1 MNLGREV
8 DIVEY
13 LQGKKRVID
22 GALEKI
28 IPQET
33 DFPQSL
39 HRAMRYTLFP
49 GGKRIRPI
57 LAMTAYEV
65 VGGKGNG
72 ILPYACGLELIHT
85 YSLIHDDLP
94 ALDND
99 DYRRGKPTS
108 HRVFGE
114 AMATLAGDA
123 LLTEAFHLMSGE
135 GLRGEV
141 DLRVAVEVLG
151 EISRAA
157 GFAGM
162 IAGQVVDIESE
173 GKKVELPL
181 LEFIHTHKT
190 GSLILVSVR
199 TGGRLAGA
207 RDVEMEALT
216 RYGEAIGLAFQITD
230 DILDVEGSRTSMGRP
245 PGVDKTR
252 DKNTY
257 PALLGLE
264 ESKRRCNEL
273 IGQAVAALEPFGNRG
288 EPLREI
294 ALYIGKRSS

>member
-1 MNLGREV
+1 V

-13 LQGKKRVID
+13 LRVKKKAID
-22 GALEKI
+22 MALEKI
-28 IPQET
+28 IPKET

-39 HRAMRYTLFP
+39 HKAMRYTLFP

-57 LAMTAYEV
+57 LAMAAYEV

-114 AMATLAGDA
+114 ALAILTGDA
-123 LLTEAFHLMSGE
+123 LLTEAFRLMNKE
-135 GLRGEV
+135 GLRGEM
-141 DLRVAVEVLG
+141 DSRAAMEVID
-151 EISRAA
+151 EISRSA

-173 GKKVELPL
+173 GKKVELPT

-199 TGGRLAGA
+199 TGGRLGGAG
-207 RDVEMEALT
+207 DIEMEALT
-216 RYGEAIGLAFQITD
+216 RYGKSVGLAFQITD
-230 DILDVEGSRTSMGRP
+230 DILDVEGSRASMGRA
-245 PGVDKTR
+245 PGVDMVR
-252 DKNTY
+252 EKNTY

-273 IGQAVAALEPFGNRG
+273 IGQAVAALELFGNKG
-288 EPLREI
+288 DPLREI
-294 ALYIGKRSS
+294 ALYIGERTS

>member
-1 MNLGREV
+1 M
-8 DIVEY
+8 DIAEY
-13 LQGKKRVID
+13 LKVKKRAID
-22 GALEKI
+22 MALEKI
-28 IPQET
+28 IPKET

-39 HRAMRYTLFP
+39 HKAMRYTLFP

-57 LAMTAYEV
+57 LAMAAYEV
-65 VGGKGNG
+65 VGGRGNG

-114 AMATLAGDA
+114 ALAILAGDA
-123 LLTEAFHLMSGE
+123 LLTEAFRLMNKE
-135 GLRGEV
+135 GLRGEM
-141 DLRVAVEVLG
+141 DSRVAMEAID
-151 EISRAA
+151 EISRSA

-173 GKKVELPL
+173 GKKVELPT

-190 GSLILVSVR
+190 GSLILVSIR
-199 TGGRLAGA
+199 TGGRLGGAG
-207 RDVEMEALT
+207 DNEMEALT
-216 RYGEAIGLAFQITD
+216 RYGKAVGLAFQITD
-230 DILDVEGSRTSMGRP
+230 DILDVEGSRASMGRA
-245 PGVDKTR
+245 PGVDMAR
-252 DKNTY
+252 EKNTY

-273 IGQAVAALEPFGNRG
+273 INQAVAALELFGNKG
-288 EPLREI
+288 GPLREI
-294 ALYIGKRSS
+294 ALYIGERTS

>member
-1 MNLGREV
+1 M
-8 DIVEY
+8 DIAEY
-13 LQGKKRVID
+13 LKGKKRIID
-22 GALEKI
+22 GFLEKI
-28 IPQET
+28 IPKEA

-65 VGGKGNG
+65 VGGKGDG
-72 ILPYACGLELIHT
+72 ILPYACALELIHT

-123 LLTEAFHLMSGE
+123 LLTEAFHLMSRKT
-135 GLRGEV
+135 LRGEV
-141 DLRVAVEVLG
+141 APRVALEVID
-151 EISRAA
+151 EISKAA
-157 GFAGM
+157 GFMGM

-173 GKKVELPL
+173 GKKVELPV

-190 GSLILVSVR
+190 GTLISASVW
-199 TGGRLAGA
+199 TGGRLGGA

-216 RYGEAIGLAFQITD
+216 RYGKAIGLAFQITD
-230 DILDVEGSRTSMGRP
+230 DILDVEGSRASMGRS
-245 PGVDKTR
+245 PGVDTARNKI
-252 DKNTY
+252 TY

-264 ESKRRCNEL
+264 QSKRRCNEL
-273 IGQAVAALEPFGNRG
+273 IGQAVAALELFEDRG
-288 EPLREI
+288 ETFREI

>member
-1 MNLGREV
+1 M

-13 LQGKKRVID
+13 LKVKKRVID
-22 GALEKI
+22 MALEKI
-28 IPQET
+28 IPKET

-39 HRAMRYTLFP
+39 HKAMRYTLFP

-57 LAMTAYEV
+57 LAMAAYEV
-65 VGGKGNG
+65 VGGRGNG

-99 DYRRGKPTS
+99 DYRRGKETS

-114 AMATLAGDA
+114 ALAILAGDA
-123 LLTEAFHLMSGE
+123 LLTEAFHLMNKE
-135 GLRGEV
+135 GLSGGM
-141 DLRVAVEVLG
+141 DSRVAMEVID
-151 EISRAA
+151 EISRSA

-173 GKKVELPL
+173 GKKVELPT

-199 TGGRLAGA
+199 TGGRLGGAG
-207 RDVEMEALT
+207 DIEMEALT
-216 RYGEAIGLAFQITD
+216 RYGKAVGLAFQVTD
-230 DILDVEGSRTSMGRP
+230 DILDVEGSRASMGRA
-245 PGVDKTR
+245 PGVDMAR
-252 DKNTY
+252 EKNTY

-264 ESKRRCNEL
+264 ESKRRRNEL
-273 IGQAVAALEPFGNRG
+273 IGQAVAALELFGNKG
-288 EPLREI
+288 GPLREI
-294 ALYIGKRSS
+294 ALYIGERTS

>member
-1 MNLGREV
+1 MNIG
-8 DIVEY
+8 EY
-13 LQGKKRVID
+13 LKGKKRAID
-22 GALEKI
+22 AALEKI
-28 IPQET
+28 IPKEP

-39 HRAMRYTLFP
+39 YKAMRYALFP

-57 LAMTAYEV
+57 LAMAAYEV

-72 ILPYACGLELIHT
+72 ILPYACALELIHT

-99 DYRRGKPTS
+99 DYRRGKPTT

-114 AMATLAGDA
+114 ATAILAGDA
-123 LLTEAFHLMSGE
+123 LLTEAFHLMSRE
-135 GLRGEV
+135 GLGGEV
-141 DLRVAVEVLG
+141 DPRDAIEAID
-151 EISRAA
+151 EISRAV
-157 GFAGM
+157 GSAGM

-173 GKKVELPL
+173 GRKVELPI

-190 GSLILVSVR
+190 GSLILVCVR
-199 TGGRLAGA
+199 AGGRLGRA

-216 RYGEAIGLAFQITD
+216 RYGKSIGLAFQITD
-230 DILDVEGSRTSMGRP
+230 DILDVEGSRASMGRA
-245 PGVDKTR
+245 PGVDIARNKI
-252 DKNTY
+252 TY

-264 ESKRRCNEL
+264 ESMRRYEEL
-273 IGQAVAALEPFGNRG
+273 IGKAIEALELFGDRG

>member
-1 MNLGREV
+1 V

-13 LQGKKRVID
+13 LKVKKRAID
-22 GALEKI
+22 MALEKI
-28 IPQET
+28 IPKET

-39 HRAMRYTLFP
+39 HKAMRYTLFP

-57 LAMTAYEV
+57 LAMAAYEV
-65 VGGKGNG
+65 VGGRGNG

-114 AMATLAGDA
+114 ALAILAGDA
-123 LLTEAFHLMSGE
+123 LLTEAFRLMSKE
-135 GLRGEV
+135 GLRGEM
-141 DLRVAVEVLG
+141 D
-151 EISRAA
+151 SRAA
-157 GFAGM
+157 MEAIDEISMSAGFTGM

-173 GKKVELPL
+173 GKKVELPT

-190 GSLILVSVR
+190 GSLILVSIR
-199 TGGRLAGA
+199 TGGRLGGAG
-207 RDVEMEALT
+207 DIEMEALT
-216 RYGEAIGLAFQITD
+216 RYGKAVGLAFQITD
-230 DILDVEGSRTSMGRP
+230 DILDVEGSRASIGRA
-245 PGVDKTR
+245 PGVDMAR
-252 DKNTY
+252 EKNTY

-273 IGQAVAALEPFGNRG
+273 IGQAVAALELFGNKG
-288 EPLREI
+288 APLREI
-294 ALYIGKRSS
+294 ALYIGERTS

>member
-1 MNLGREV
+1 M

-13 LQGKKRVID
+13 LKGKKRVID
-22 GALEKI
+22 AALGKI
-28 IPQET
+28 IPKET

-39 HRAMRYTLFP
+39 YRAMRYTLFP

-57 LAMTAYEV
+57 LAMAVYEV

-72 ILPYACGLELIHT
+72 ILPYACSLELIHT

-99 DYRRGKPTS
+99 DYRRGKPTT

-114 AMATLAGDA
+114 AMAILAGDA
-123 LLTEAFHLMSGE
+123 LLTEAFHLMGRE
-135 GLRGEV
+135 GLGGKVDPQAAIEV
-141 DLRVAVEVLG
+141 ID
-151 EISRAA
+151 EISKAA

-173 GKKVELPL
+173 GKKVELPI

-199 TGGRLAGA
+199 TGGLLGGA

-216 RYGEAIGLAFQITD
+216 RYGKAIGLAFQITD
-230 DILDVEGSRTSMGRP
+230 DILDVEGSRASMGRS
-245 PGVDKTR
+245 PGVDMAR
-252 DKNTY
+252 DKITY

-264 ESKRRCNEL
+264 ESKRRYKEL
-273 IGQAVAALEPFGNRG
+273 IDQAVAALELFGNKG

-294 ALYIGKRSS
+294 AHYIGKRSS

>member
-1 MNLGREV
+1 M

-13 LQGKKRVID
+13 LEGKKRVID

-28 IPQET
+28 IPKET

-108 HRVFGE
+108 HVVFGE

-123 LLTEAFHLMSGE
+123 LLTEAFHLMSRD

-141 DLRVAVEVLG
+141 APRVVIEVID
-151 EISRAA
+151 EISKAA
-157 GFAGM
+157 GFTGM

-173 GKKVELPL
+173 GKKVELPYL
-181 LEFIHTHKT
+181 NSSIPT
-190 GSLILVSVR
+190 R
-199 TGGRLAGA
+199 R
-207 RDVEMEALT
+207 AL
-216 RYGEAIGLAFQITD
+216 
-230 DILDVEGSRTSMGRP
+230 
-245 PGVDKTR
+245 
-252 DKNTY
+252 
-257 PALLGLE
+257 
-264 ESKRRCNEL
+264 
-273 IGQAVAALEPFGNRG
+273 
-288 EPLREI
+288 
-294 ALYIGKRSS
+294 

>member
-1 MNLGREV
+1 V

-13 LQGKKRVID
+13 LKEKKRVID
-22 GALEKI
+22 KVLEKI
-28 IPQET
+28 IPKET

-39 HRAMRYTLFP
+39 HRAMRYSLFP

-57 LAMTAYEV
+57 LAITAYEV

-72 ILPYACGLELIHT
+72 ILPFACSLELIHT

-99 DYRRGKPTS
+99 DYRRGRPSS
-108 HRVFGE
+108 HKVFGE

-123 LLTEAFHLMSGE
+123 LLTEAFHLISRE

-141 DLRVAVEVLG
+141 APRVVIEVID
-151 EISRAA
+151 EISKAA
-157 GFAGM
+157 GFTGM
-162 IAGQVVDIESE
+162 IAGQVIDIESE
-173 GKKVELPL
+173 GKKVELPV

-199 TGGRLAGA
+199 TGGRLGGA
-207 RDVEMEALT
+207 KDVEMEALT
-216 RYGEAIGLAFQITD
+216 RYGKAVGLAFQITD
-230 DILDVEGSRTSMGRP
+230 DILDVEGSQASMGRA
-245 PGVDKTR
+245 PGVDKAR
-252 DKNTY
+252 DKVTY

-273 IGQAVAALEPFGNRG
+273 IGQAVAALEPFGHRG
-288 EPLREI
+288 EPFREI

>member
-1 MNLGREV
+1 M
-8 DIVEY
+8 DIAGY
-13 LQGKKRVID
+13 LQGKKRIID

-28 IPQET
+28 IPKET
-33 DFPQSL
+33 DFPQTL

-65 VGGKGNG
+65 VGGKENG
-72 ILPYACGLELIHT
+72 IVPYACALEFIHT

-99 DYRRGKPTS
+99 DYRRGRPTS
-108 HRVFGE
+108 HMVFGE
-114 AMATLAGDA
+114 GMATLAGDA
-123 LLTEAFHLMSGE
+123 LLTEAFHLMTSE
-135 GLRGEV
+135 TLRGEV
-141 DLRVAVEVLG
+141 DPRVAMEVID
-151 EISRAA
+151 EISKAA
-157 GFAGM
+157 GFTGM

-173 GKKVELPL
+173 GKKVELPV

-190 GSLILVSVR
+190 GSLILASVR
-199 TGGRLAGA
+199 MGGRLGGA
-207 RDVEMEALT
+207 SDVEMEFLT
-216 RYGEAIGLAFQITD
+216 RYGKAIGLAFQITD
-230 DILDVEGSRTSMGRP
+230 DILDVEGSRASMGRA

-252 DKNTY
+252 NKITY

-273 IGQAVAALEPFGNRG
+273 VGQAVAALELFGARG
-288 EPLREI
+288 ETFREI
-294 ALYIGKRSS
+294 ALYIGKRRS

>member
-1 MNLGREV
+1 M

-13 LQGKKRVID
+13 LKGKKSIID
-22 GALEKI
+22 AVLGKI
-28 IPQET
+28 IPKET

-39 HRAMRYTLFP
+39 YMAMRYILFP

-57 LAMTAYEV
+57 LAIAAYEA

-72 ILPYACGLELIHT
+72 ILPYACSLELIHT

-99 DYRRGKPTS
+99 DYRRGKPTT

-114 AMATLAGDA
+114 AMAILAGDA
-123 LLTEAFHLMSGE
+123 LLTEAFHLMGRE
-135 GLRGEV
+135 GLGGKVDPQAAIEV
-141 DLRVAVEVLG
+141 ID
-151 EISRAA
+151 EISKAA

-173 GKKVELPL
+173 GKKVELPI

-199 TGGRLAGA
+199 TGGLLGGA

-216 RYGEAIGLAFQITD
+216 RYGKAIGLAFQITD
-230 DILDVEGSRTSMGRP
+230 DILDVEGNRASMGRS
-245 PGVDKTR
+245 PGVDMAR
-252 DKNTY
+252 DKITY

-264 ESKRRCNEL
+264 ESKRRYKEL
-273 IGQAVAALEPFGNRG
+273 IDQAVAALELFGNKG

-294 ALYIGKRSS
+294 AHYIGKRSS

>member
-1 MNLGREV
+1 MDPGGEV
-8 DIVEY
+8 DIDKY
-13 LQGKKRVID
+13 LTGKKRVID
-22 GALEKI
+22 AALGKI
-28 IPQET
+28 IPKET

-39 HRAMRYTLFP
+39 HRAIRYTLFP

-57 LAMTAYEV
+57 LAMAAYEV

-99 DYRRGKPTS
+99 NYRRGKPTT

-114 AMATLAGDA
+114 AMAILAGDA
-123 LLTEAFHLMSGE
+123 LLTEAFHLMGRE
-135 GLRGEV
+135 GLEGEA
-141 DLRVAVEVLG
+141 DPRAVIEVIG
-151 EISRAA
+151 EISRAV
-157 GFAGM
+157 GLAGM

-173 GKKVELPL
+173 GKKVELPI

-199 TGGRLAGA
+199 TGGRLGGA

-216 RYGEAIGLAFQITD
+216 RYGKAIGLAFQITD
-230 DILDVEGSRTSMGRP
+230 DILDVKGSRDSMGRP
-245 PGVDKTR
+245 PGVDMAR
-252 DKNTY
+252 DKITY
-257 PALLGLE
+257 PALLGVE
-264 ESKRRCNEL
+264 ESKRRCDEL
-273 IGQAVAALEPFGNRG
+273 IGQAIAALELFGNRG
-288 EPLREI
+288 KHLREI
-294 ALYIGKRSS
+294 ANYIGKRNF

>member
-1 MNLGREV
+1 M

-13 LQGKKRVID
+13 LKGKKRTID

-28 IPQET
+28 IPEET

-72 ILPYACGLELIHT
+72 ILPYACSLELIHT

-108 HRVFGE
+108 HKVFGE

-123 LLTEAFHLMSGE
+123 LLTEAFHLMSRE

-141 DLRVAVEVLG
+141 DPRVAIEVID
-151 EISRAA
+151 EISMAA
-157 GFAGM
+157 GFTGM

-173 GKKVELPL
+173 GKKVELPV

-190 GSLILVSVR
+190 GSLILASVR
-199 TGGRLAGA
+199 TGGRLGGA
-207 RDVEMEALT
+207 SDVEMESLT
-216 RYGEAIGLAFQITD
+216 RIKAQNPDVLYISSTPAPTAVIIKNAFELGMYPGVTIGLGHAGMTSALV
-230 DILDVEGSRTSMGRP
+230 DIAGAD
-245 PGVDKTR
+245 
-252 DKNTY
+252 
-257 PALLGLE
+257 
-264 ESKRRCNEL
+264 
-273 IGQAVAALEPFGNRG
+273 I
-288 EPLREI
+288 
-294 ALYIGKRSS
+294 

>member
-1 MNLGREV
+1 M
-8 DIVEY
+8 DIVKY
-13 LQGKKRVID
+13 LKGKKRAID

-28 IPQET
+28 IPEET

-72 ILPYACGLELIHT
+72 ILPYACSLELIHT

-108 HRVFGE
+108 HKVFGE

-123 LLTEAFHLMSGE
+123 LLTEAFHLMSRE

-141 DLRVAVEVLG
+141 DPRVAIEVID
-151 EISRAA
+151 EISMAA
-157 GFAGM
+157 GFTGM

-173 GKKVELPL
+173 GKKVELPI

-199 TGGRLAGA
+199 TGGRLGGA
-207 RDVEMEALT
+207 RDAEMEAIT
-216 RYGEAIGLAFQITD
+216 KYGKAIGLAFQITD
-230 DILDVEGSRTSMGRP
+230 DILDVEGSRASMGRA
-245 PGVDKTR
+245 PGVDMAR
-252 DKNTY
+252 DKITY

-273 IGQAVAALEPFGNRG
+273 VGQAVAALELFGNRG
-288 EPLREI
+288 EPFREI